1 MYGKGLKK
9 QLLWDACKKI
19 MTSNKEATF
28 MGTGQ
33 ETRDFIHISD
43 VLHLTDLLLDR
54 NIKFIIVNGGL
65 GNRITIENILSKVRD
80 IINPKIDINFNNQT
94 DYGNPK
100 FYRANTKKLQSLGF
114 VVKKDM
120 NENLEEYV
128 QWACSLND

>member
-1 MYGKGLKK
+1 MLNISVVRLSVYGKGLKK

-54 NIKFIIVNGGL
+54 NIKFIIVN
-65 GNRITIENILSKVRD
+65 ENET
-80 IINPKIDINFNNQT
+80 N
-94 DYGNPK
+94 Y
-100 FYRANTKKLQSLGF
+100 Y
-114 VVKKDM
+114 
-120 NENLEEYV
+120 
-128 QWACSLND
+128 